1 MISSVTRCRDGNTIN
16 WVMSQEII
24 YNVIEI
30 NVLYLL
36 IDYYYFNF
44 FKQSMLGRSDEK
56 FSRHTRADN
65 NSVSFYC
72 EINLLPVRLTIPS
85 GHNTIIASSTTVQH

>member
-36 IDYYYFNF
+36 IDYYFLF
-44 FKQSMLGRSDEK
+44 F
-56 FSRHTRADN
+56 
-65 NSVSFYC
+65 
-72 EINLLPVRLTIPS
+72 
-85 GHNTIIASSTTVQH
+85 